1 MKLIVLDL
9 DKLGLSTAI
18 KKYINER
25 KVCTLNRRDLGKKT
39 LMALPRGDPEVLK
52 ATREYGDAI
61 FKLKDDNSELKW
73 EDKFFRKVY
82 KKIKWFRIGIILRRE
97 KAVKILLKLLER

>member
-9 DKLGLSTAI
+9 DILKLPTAI
-18 KKYINER
+18 KKYINANKICTFNR
-25 KVCTLNRRDLGKKT
+25 KDFGKKT
-39 LMALPRGDPEVLK
+39 LMAIPKGDPEILG
-52 ATREYGDAI
+52 ATREYKNAI
-61 FKLKDDNSELKW
+61 FKLKDDDSELKW
-73 EDKFFRKVY
+73 EDRFFRKVY